1 MPQSP
6 REEVELQFPIGGVV
20 EGSSHSNQPPTT
32 TWDCKNVKPFDVEED
47 RARGGRREGI
57 SKVTTTPVSSSA
69 IQMVR
74 SLGIVPGDSTV
85 FAPGAVSQFGE
96 QAAADNGITHRPGY
110 FNYSPLSDGEQL
122 TEANFGLAFRGL
134 CDSGVTGGDAGY
146 AQLTPGSSHLPIST
160 NESSASTLVLNNSST
175 HSGITKQTDSN
186 GSPYLAIRPSHFPVG
201 STGDPFVTYAPP
213 SAGGTNNMTNS
224 SDHEISFKNILHKRM
239 HLFPQIV
246 TGEETWNSSA
256 DKEFV
261 SRIEFRFPNGHGLG
275 GTGDEVFPGS
285 GSQQFEFVENL
296 TDVADGKFYDPWYT
310 HCMTTG
316 GASFPSSANNM
327 FESGKGAGL
336 GADYNGPNASFG
348 LSFRNGVDF
357 DSTTAATGWRTN
369 TIYGGPAGDTQAF
382 AVYFVCNT
390 GNGNKMDTWDLH
402 SSNFP
407 KTVDIRT
414 HQPTGQRILS
424 HTIDRTKDPD
434 NSMYHTLEVRCKK
447 NKLSVYFDGSL
458 VKTFDDLRTD
468 DRFDLVVDTEET
480 ESSTPYGHFGLFYNS
495 SYYFQG
501 GAAGSD
507 GSTEKDIACRQ
518 LAYWATRDWS
528 IRENPTG
535 TSGETAAT
543 AAASD
548 ANRSID
554 QTEELRIRSVQWL
567 EGGPLLAVPQN
578 TLVVSNGDLYT
589 SATQSE
595 YNRVS
600 TPPFLDSGQSTVGG
614 VEYLQKF
621 YLVDGSNYKIYDPN
635 AAAVVSDWNADP
647 GDLPGGDGNTGVSGD
662 GTSDG
667 NARCSIITSWLGR
680 IVLSG
685 KNDDPQNWFMSA
697 IGDPLDFDYNGNG
710 AGTGAVQGSSTTRF
724 GELASPVSALIP
736 GSGTRLYV
744 AGLNSLHVLTGDP
757 NLDSSSQHA
766 LSLDIGAVGPYAWCY
781 GPNRSIYFMS
791 ESGMYL
797 LEPNDFDVTQNDR
810 LSAGKFDKTFGDV
823 AFDSVTTFLAYDYR
837 NHGVHVFVTP
847 RQPGTD
853 PAKHFYYDRRANSFW
868 PIEMPPQVGPTALYD
883 FRSEGPEQRRILLGG
898 FDGNLRAFSDSAK
911 DDDGT
916 PIESYV
922 WLGPVTAG
930 NMRETKLTELVA
942 VLDEQSPSVNY
953 EVYVADT
960 VEGAKTSE
968 PVYSSNWSSGRND
981 SRRLRARGSAI
992 FIKVFDNS
1000 VNLPWVYEKL
1010 TAVFALAGRSRQR

>member
-57 SKVTTTPVSSSA
+57 SKVTTTPVSPSA

-110 FNYSPLSDGEQL
+110 FNYSSLSDGEQL

-134 CDSGVTGGDAGY
+134 CDSGVSEDDGNFLFDA
-146 AQLTPGSSHLPIST
+146 AQHGT
-160 NESSASTLVLNNSST
+160 NFPTVITENQSDISTLVLSNSST
-175 HSGITKQTDSN
+175 HGGITKQTDSN
-186 GSPYLAIRPSHFPVG
+186 GSPYLAIRPSHFPVK
-201 STGDPFVTYAPP
+201 STKDPFTNWAPP
-213 SAGGTNNMTNS
+213 SAGGTNEM
-224 SDHEISFKNILHKRM
+224 SDFSDYNADPIFHKRM

-261 SRIEFRFPNGHGLG
+261 SRIEFRFPNGHGVG
-275 GTGDEVFPGS
+275 SGTAHETFPGS
-285 GSQQFEFVENL
+285 SNQGFEFVENL
-296 TDVADGKFYDPWYT
+296 ADVADRKFYDPWYT

-316 GASFPSSANNM
+316 GASFPVSGVNK
-327 FESGKGAGL
+327 FESGKQSAFGGYR
-336 GADYNGPNASFG
+336 GNNASFG
-348 LSFRNGVDF
+348 LSFRNAIDF
-357 DSTTAATGWRTN
+357 DVSVGGSTWRTN
-369 TIYGGPAGDTQAF
+369 AADTQAF
-382 AVYFVCNT
+382 SVHFACDI
-390 GNGNKMDTWDLH
+390 GNNDVMDTWGLYAR
-402 SSNFP
+402 NFP
-407 KTVDIRT
+407 YNSSILATRT
-414 HQPTGQRILS
+414 NNGKILDY
-424 HTIDRTKDPD
+424 TIDRTKDPD

-447 NKLSVYFDGSL
+447 NKLSIYFDGSL
-458 VKTFDDLRTD
+458 VKTFDDLRTEI
-468 DRFDLVVDTEET
+468 VAQGSGSIVDTEET

-495 SYYFQG
+495 SYQFKHT
-501 GAAGSD
+501 GAYHTGYTAD
-507 GSTEKDIACRQ
+507 VAARH
-518 LAYWATRDWS
+518 LAYWQTRDWS

-535 TSGETAAT
+535 TPGETAAT

-548 ANRSID
+548 DTRSID
-554 QTEELRIRSVQWL
+554 QTDELRIRSVQWL